1 MFRAPKM
8 KKLIIIMMAAASSVA
23 FADNTVSS
31 PAPVPGATAEIKYPW
46 ESSVSLGLTLT
57 RGNSDTTLATAD
69 FETQRKTP
77 QNEYSIGLGGA
88 YGDQNSTET
97 VNNYKAFGQWNHLFS
112 DRFYG
117 YVRADAL
124 RDVIADVDYRFT
136 VGPGAGYYLIK
147 ETNTTFATEIG
158 AAYEAQ
164 HLDNKSEQSFATVR
178 FAERFEHKFSSKA
191 RVWENVE
198 FLPQVDAWDNYT
210 INAEVGAEAALT
222 KAFSL
227 KAFVDDNYLA
237 EPAPGKVKND
247 AKLIAA
253 LSYKF

>member
-1 MFRAPKM
+1 M
-8 KKLIIIMMAAASSVA
+8 
-23 FADNTVSS
+23 
-31 PAPVPGATAEIKYPW
+31 
-46 ESSVSLGLTLT
+46 
-57 RGNSDTTLATAD
+57 
-69 FETQRKTP
+69 
-77 QNEYSIGLGGA
+77 
-88 YGDQNSTET
+88 
-97 VNNYKAFGQWNHLFS
+97 
-112 DRFYG
+112 
-117 YVRADAL
+117 RADAL

-164 HLDNKSEQSFATVR
+164 HLDSKREQSFATVR
-178 FAERFEHKFSSKA
+178 FAERFEHKFSARA

-198 FLPQVDAWDNYT
+198 FLPQVDAWDNYS